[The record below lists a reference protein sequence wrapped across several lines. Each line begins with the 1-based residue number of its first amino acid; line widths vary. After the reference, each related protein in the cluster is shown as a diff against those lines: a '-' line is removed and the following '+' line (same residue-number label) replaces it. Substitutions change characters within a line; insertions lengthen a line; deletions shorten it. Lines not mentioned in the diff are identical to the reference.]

1 MLSRAKKPEDIL
13 GTNQENM
20 TDAEQIINMV
30 NKAVSSVSSRLNSL
44 AHFDGTDSKVFAL
57 TCRLFLVFYFFFFVG
72 GDSRGSSE

>member
-30 NKAVSSVSSRLNSL
+30 NKAVSSVSNRLNSL
-44 AHFDGTDSKVFAL
+44 AHFDGTDSKVL
-57 TCRLFLVFYFFFFVG
+57 KSDRLVFSGFKNFFFAG
-72 GDSRGSSE
+72 GDFGGGSE